1 MVSEPWQD
9 GDAPAQLSESVFP
22 WLLSCHCDFFHF
34 FMIPRWPICKT
45 AASPCCPTSICVALF
60 WQQRLSKRTNVMLMI
75 HEIGHASKQERV
87 IHVRVFMI
95 DDDFDVSGLCWL
107 NFVDFFDFT

>member
-1 MVSEPWQD
+1 
-9 GDAPAQLSESVFP
+9 
-22 WLLSCHCDFFHF
+22 
-34 FMIPRWPICKT
+34 
-45 AASPCCPTSICVALF
+45 
-60 WQQRLSKRTNVMLMI
+60 MLVI
-75 HEIGHASKQERV
+75 NEIGHASKQERV